1 MRFFKTPVN
10 TKFFYFSLIA
20 TSGLFYGAY
29 QFLLALREIDHYP
42 GIPPQPFRHNEFYYT
57 TAVVPAIEKENLDLK
72 RIETLV
78 QNNPG
83 KRSIQDDDGTCVVV
97 IGVKNGLFQERG
109 CLKSDDECRVVG
121 LWKMPR

>member
-1 MRFFKTPVN
+1 MRFFKTQVN
-10 TKFFYFSLIA
+10 TNYFYFSLIA

-29 QFLLALREIDHYP
+29 QFLLALREMDRYP
-42 GIPPQPFRHNEFYYT
+42 GTPPEPFRHNEFYFT
-57 TAVVPAIEKENLDLK
+57 TPVVPAMQREKIDPE

-83 KRSIQDDDGTCVVV
+83 KRLIQDDDGTCIVVT
-97 IGVKNGLFQERG
+97 GVKNGLFQERG
-109 CLKSDDECRVVG
+109 CLKGDDECRVVG